1 MRNEVAD
8 EEILRELSTELGLEI
23 TAGVNLEMEMRIW
36 WWGFRFRWQGMD
48 IFEYFEN
55 NFVILVLQAGILL

>member
-36 WWGFRFRWQGMD
+36 CWGFEFGKQGMG
-48 IFEYFEN
+48 IFEFFKN
-55 NFVILVLQAGILL
+55 NFVVLVLQAAILL